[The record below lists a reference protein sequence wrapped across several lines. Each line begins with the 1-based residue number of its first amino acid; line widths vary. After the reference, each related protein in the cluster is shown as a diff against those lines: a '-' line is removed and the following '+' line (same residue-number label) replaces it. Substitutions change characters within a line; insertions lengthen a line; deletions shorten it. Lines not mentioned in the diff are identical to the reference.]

1 MVERRVLKTEN
12 FQVLGSENSGIPD
25 FELPGVLTF
34 ALKTS
39 FEASAH
45 AQEVLRTVELKT
57 KWRLPRLSKKTPY
70 SKMTICQRCQG
81 EVRSII

>member
-1 MVERRVLKTEN
+1 MPLVERRVLKTEN

-45 AQEVLRTVELKT
+45 AQEVLRTAELKR
-57 KWRLPRLSKKTPY
+57 KWRLPLSKKTPY
-70 SKMTICQRCQG
+70 
-81 EVRSII
+81 